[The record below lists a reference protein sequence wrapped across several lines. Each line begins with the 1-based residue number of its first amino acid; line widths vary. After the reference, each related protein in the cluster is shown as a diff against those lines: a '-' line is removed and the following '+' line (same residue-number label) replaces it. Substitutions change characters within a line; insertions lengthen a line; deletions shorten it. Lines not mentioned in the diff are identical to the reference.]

1 MKRGEISGRVVGGT
15 RGRLVGKVRDIIKG
29 K

>member
-1 MKRGEISGRVVGGT
+1 MPLRLTAVFVVYKENVN
-15 RGRLVGKVRDIIKG
+15 RKKAIHK